1 MAKIKMTLR
10 VPTLGKQV
18 GDTIEVE
25 DAETAE
31 RLERNGSALR
41 ASRKT
46 EKD

>member
-18 GDTIEVE
+18 GDTIEVD
-25 DAETAE
+25 DAETAD

-41 ASRKT
+41 ASNKSD
-46 EKD
+46 KG